1 MKPYLIIPREKKDKK
16 HCRIWSIEIPVG
28 KRDGRTRYKAK
39 RFHGT
44 YSEAVAEAAQLAKQ
58 IGGTCYAGETFA
70 SYAEYFTKIKV
81 AVGQISKQTA
91 DKNGNLLKMLSRH
104 IGNLPLCSIT
114 AKDIERCYSALRK
127 GDSPS
132 GKEISGTTLSCAH
145 TVAWGLFE
153 HARQSNL
160 IKVNPCEAAM
170 RPRPDTKEKKAL
182 SISESA
188 ELLLALDLSVPYHRA
203 ILLMVECGLR
213 VGEVC
218 ALRWSDITDKIYI
231 SGTMHNDGLIYPP
244 KTRSS
249 IRAIP
254 MPIELAMKLEPF
266 REDGF
271 VVVNYLG
278 QKVTPSTIRH
288 WWNRH
293 RSEFGLEE
301 YTLHEL
307 RHTFASN
314 LAESNVHPRLMQAL
328 LGHASPNVSLQIYA
342 HVHTEQLA
350 QAMQLKADR
359 MTEK

>member
-1 MKPYLIIPREKKDKK
+1 
-16 HCRIWSIEIPVG
+16 
-28 KRDGRTRYKAK
+28 
-39 RFHGT
+39 
-44 YSEAVAEAAQLAKQ
+44 
-58 IGGTCYAGETFA
+58 
-70 SYAEYFTKIKV
+70 
-81 AVGQISKQTA
+81 
-91 DKNGNLLKMLSRH
+91 
-104 IGNLPLCSIT
+104 
-114 AKDIERCYSALRK
+114 
-127 GDSPS
+127 
-132 GKEISGTTLSCAH
+132 
-145 TVAWGLFE
+145 
-153 HARQSNL
+153 
-160 IKVNPCEAAM
+160 
-170 RPRPDTKEKKAL
+170 
-182 SISESA
+182 
-188 ELLLALDLSVPYHRA
+188 
-203 ILLMVECGLR
+203 MVECGLR